1 MGGDDGF
8 IIETMSI
15 LDEVFLS
22 ACLLVVIFF
31 FFALLCMRHTIAE
44 CAIQSTNAF
53 AFEENSAILRPIKCR
68 LSVD

>member
-31 FFALLCMRHTIAE
+31 FAPLCMRHTIAE